1 VPSVVPAILRGP
13 FMRPHGLIDRRP
25 QRLLLRRNCVLIL
38 GAGWSAAAGLPLA
51 NQLFERATDLSGRDS
66 EVIDA
71 YEEWQHEHPTSS
83 SEQFVA
89 YAYEGGTEKVFR
101 RLPGSPISHW
111 NDPQLELDLT
121 GTVSRYGLQW
131 SDVAAYLQR
140 RLAAP
145 SLPQPLNSGVRYRP
159 ELLRRTPSAAQAEF
173 WNWLLDQ
180 ILVRAIVTTNY
191 DLTTEQTVGIGL
203 NAIAG
208 SPGFHYAG
216 IQNTVHPLS
225 SGFDRSRN
233 PSPTGLIPLAKL
245 HGSLNWSLT
254 DRVEVFPDL
263 RPAFRNGGDAAII
276 PPLPEKHVPWWLE
289 PVWDK
294 ARAELAAAHEWVVV
308 GYSLPP
314 YDYEIN
320 WLLADAARDVRRIRI
335 YDPFA
340 ESIAERWSKI
350 APHAYI
356 ETNDGLNPN
365 IPAST
370 AAHLT
375 RAETERRRQRAL
387 SDPRARQNT
396 HTASRRRTTP
406 KAA

>member
-1 VPSVVPAILRGP
+1 
-13 FMRPHGLIDRRP
+13 MRPLGLIDRRP
-25 QRLLLRRNCVLIL
+25 QRLLRPNCVLIL
-38 GAGWSAAAGLPLA
+38 GAGWSAAARLPLA
-51 NQLFERATDLSGRDS
+51 NQLFERADGLSRRDR

-101 RLPGSPISHW
+101 RLPGSPISRW

-121 GTVSRYGLQW
+121 GTVRRYGLQW

-145 SLPQPLNSGVRYRP
+145 SLPQRLSSGVRYRP
-159 ELLRRTPSAAQAEF
+159 ELLRRTPSATQADF

-191 DLTTEQTVGIGL
+191 DLTTEQTVGISL

-208 SPGFHYAG
+208 SPGFNYAG

-225 SGFDRSRN
+225 SGFDRGSD

-263 RPAFRNGGDAAII
+263 RPAFRNGGNAAII

-289 PVWDK
+289 PVWDQ
-294 ARAELAAAHEWVVV
+294 ARAELAAADEWVVV

-320 WLLADAARDVRRIRI
+320 ELLARSARKVRRIRI
-335 YDPFA
+335 YDPYA
-340 ESIAERWSKI
+340 DSIAGRWSDV
-350 APHAYI
+350 APSAYI
-356 ETNDGLNPN
+356 KTYPGLCP
-365 IPAST
+365 IVPAST

-387 SDPRARQNT
+387 SDPRAHEST
-396 HTASRRRTTP
+396 HTASRRQTMP

>member
-1 VPSVVPAILRGP
+1 
-13 FMRPHGLIDRRP
+13 MRPLGLIDHRP
-25 QRLLLRRNCVLIL
+25 QRLPEPSCVLIL

-51 NQLFERATDLSGRDS
+51 NQLFERSADLSGRDS

-71 YEEWQHEHPTSS
+71 YEKWQHEHPNSS

-89 YAYEGGTEKVFR
+89 YAYDGGTEKVFR
-101 RLPGSPISHW
+101 RLPGSPIFHW
-111 NDPQLELDLT
+111 DDPQLELDLT
-121 GTVSRYGLQW
+121 GTVRRYGLGW

-145 SLPQPLNSGVRYRP
+145 SLPQRLDSGVRYRP

-191 DLTTEQTVGIGL
+191 DLTTEQTVGISL

-208 SPGFHYAG
+208 SPGFYYAG

-225 SGFDRSRN
+225 SGFDRGSD

-254 DRVEVFPDL
+254 DNRVEVYPDL

-276 PPLPEKHVPWWLE
+276 PPLPEKPVPWWLA
-289 PVWDK
+289 PVWDQ
-294 ARAELAAAHEWVVV
+294 ARAELAAADEWVVV

-320 WLLADAARDVRRIRI
+320 WLLADSARDVRCIRI

-340 ESIAERWSKI
+340 GSIAERWSKI
-350 APHAYI
+350 APSAHI
-356 ETNDGLNPN
+356 ETNDGLSPN
-365 IPAST
+365 IPART
-370 AAHLT
+370 TGHLT
-375 RAETERRRQRAL
+375 RTETERRRQRAL
-387 SDPRARQNT
+387 SDPRTHQRTHPAKRRQ
-396 HTASRRRTTP
+396 AKL

>member
-1 VPSVVPAILRGP
+1 
-13 FMRPHGLIDRRP
+13 MRPLGLIDRRP
-25 QRLLLRRNCVLIL
+25 QRLLRPNCVLIL

-51 NQLFERATDLSGRDS
+51 NQLFERAADLSGRDRK
-66 EVIDA
+66 VIEA
-71 YEEWQHEHPTSS
+71 YEEWQRVHPESS

-101 RLPGSPISHW
+101 RLPGSPIFHPY
-111 NDPQLELDLT
+111 DPQLELDLT
-121 GTVSRYGLQW
+121 GTVERYGLGW

-145 SLPQPLNSGVRYRP
+145 RLPQRLDSGVRYRP
-159 ELLRRTPSAAQAEF
+159 ELLRRTPSATQADF

-191 DLTTEQTVGIGL
+191 DLTTEQTVGISL

-208 SPGFHYAG
+208 SPGFNYAG

-225 SGFDRSRN
+225 SGFDRGSD

-254 DRVEVFPDL
+254 DDRVEVFPDL

-289 PVWDK
+289 PVWDQ
-294 ARAELAAAHEWVVV
+294 ARAELAAADEWVVV

-320 WLLADAARDVRRIRI
+320 ELLARSARKVQRIRI
-335 YDPFA
+335 YDPYA
-340 ESIAERWSKI
+340 DSIAGRWSDV
-350 APHAYI
+350 APSAYI
-356 ETNDGLNPN
+356 KTYPGLCP
-365 IPAST
+365 IVPAST

-375 RAETERRRQRAL
+375 RAETERRRLRAL
-387 SDPRARQNT
+387 SDPRAHEST
-396 HTASRRRTTP
+396 HTASRRQTMP

>member
-1 VPSVVPAILRGP
+1 
-13 FMRPHGLIDRRP
+13 MRPLGLIDRRP
-25 QRLLLRRNCVLIL
+25 QRLLRPNCVLIL

-51 NQLFERATDLSGRDS
+51 NELFARSAGLSERDS
-66 EVIDA
+66 KVIDA
-71 YEEWQHEHPTSS
+71 YEEWQQAHPDSS

-101 RLPGSPISHW
+101 RLPGSPISRW

-121 GTVSRYGLQW
+121 GTVRRYGLGW
-131 SDVAAYLQR
+131 GDVAAYLQR

-145 SLPQPLNSGVRYRP
+145 SLPQRVDSGVRYRP
-159 ELLRRTPSAAQAEF
+159 ELLRRTPSATQAAF
-173 WNWLLDQ
+173 WSWLLDE

-191 DLTTEQTVGIGL
+191 DLTIEQTVGISL
-203 NAIAG
+203 NAVAG
-208 SPGFHYAG
+208 SPGFYYAG
-216 IQNTVHPLS
+216 IENTVHPLS
-225 SGFDRSRN
+225 SGFDRGSD

-254 DRVEVFPDL
+254 DRVEVYPDL
-263 RPAFRNGGDAAII
+263 RAAFRNGGDAAII
-276 PPLPEKHVPWWLE
+276 PPLPEKPVPEWLE
-289 PVWDK
+289 PVWDQ
-294 ARAELAAAHEWVVV
+294 AYAELAAANEWVVV

-320 WLLADAARDVRRIRI
+320 DLLARSARKVRRIRI
-335 YDPFA
+335 YDPYA
-340 ESIAERWSKI
+340 DSIASRWSDV
-350 APHAYI
+350 APSAHV
-356 ETNDGLNPN
+356 TTHPGLSPI

-375 RAETERRRQRAL
+375 RDETERRRQRAL
-387 SDPRARQNT
+387 SDPRAHQGTHPANRRQ
-396 HTASRRRTTP
+396 AKL

>member
-1 VPSVVPAILRGP
+1 
-13 FMRPHGLIDRRP
+13 MRPVDLIDRRP
-25 QRLLLRRNCVLIL
+25 QRLPRPNCVLIL
-38 GAGWSAAAGLPLA
+38 GAGWSAVAGLPLA
-51 NQLFERATDLSGRDS
+51 NQLFERSGDLSGRDRK
-66 EVIDA
+66 VIDA
-71 YEEWQHEHPTSS
+71 YEEWRQEHPDSS

-89 YAYEGGTEKVFR
+89 YAYEGGTEKVFK
-101 RLPGSPISHW
+101 RLPGSPIFHW

-121 GTVSRYGLQW
+121 GTVERYGLGW

-145 SLPQPLNSGVRYRP
+145 SLPQRLDSGVRYRP
-159 ELLRRTPSAAQAEF
+159 ELLRRTPSATQAAF
-173 WNWLLDQ
+173 WNRLLDE

-191 DLTTEQTVGIGL
+191 DLTAEQTVGISL

-208 SPGFHYAG
+208 SPGFYYAG
-216 IQNTVHPLS
+216 IRNTVHPLS
-225 SGFDRSRN
+225 SGFDRGD

-254 DRVEVFPDL
+254 GDQVEAFPDL

-294 ARAELAAAHEWVVV
+294 AYRELAAADEWVVV

-314 YDYEIN
+314 YDHEIN
-320 WLLADAARDVRRIRI
+320 RLLADSARNVRCIKI

-340 ESIAERWSKI
+340 DSVAERWSKV
-350 APHAYI
+350 APRAFI
-356 ETNDGLNPN
+356 QANDGLSPS
-365 IPAST
+365 IPAGA

-375 RAETERRRQRAL
+375 RAETERRRLRAL
-387 SDPRARQNT
+387 SDPRALQQARSTKRRQVKL
-396 HTASRRRTTP
+396 

>member
-1 VPSVVPAILRGP
+1 
-13 FMRPHGLIDRRP
+13 MRPLGLIDRRP
-25 QRLLLRRNCVLIL
+25 QRLLRPNCALVL
-38 GAGWSAAAGLPLA
+38 GAGWSAVAGLPLA
-51 NQLFERATDLSGRDS
+51 NQLFERSADLSVRDR

-71 YEEWQHEHPTSS
+71 YEEWQREHPDSS

-89 YAYEGGTEKVFR
+89 YAYEGRTEKVFR
-101 RLPGSPISHW
+101 RLPGSPIFHW
-111 NDPQLELDLT
+111 GDPQLELDLI
-121 GTVSRYGLQW
+121 GTVSRYGLGW

-145 SLPQPLNSGVRYRP
+145 SLPQRLDSGVRYRP
-159 ELLRRTPSAAQAEF
+159 ELLRRTPSATQAAF
-173 WNWLLDQ
+173 WNWLLDE

-191 DLTTEQTVGIGL
+191 DLTIEQTVGISL

-225 SGFDRSRN
+225 SGFDRGSD

-254 DRVEVFPDL
+254 GDRVEVYPDL

-276 PPLPEKHVPWWLE
+276 PPLPEKPVPWWLE
-289 PVWDK
+289 PVWHR
-294 ARAELAAAHEWVVV
+294 ARVELAAADEWVVV

-314 YDYEIN
+314 YDHEIN
-320 WLLADAARDVRRIRI
+320 RLLADSARDVRCIRI
-335 YDPFA
+335 YDPSA
-340 ESIAERWSKI
+340 DCIAERWSKI
-350 APHAYI
+350 APHAFI
-356 ETNDGLNPN
+356 ETNDGLSPSVS
-365 IPAST
+365 AS
-370 AAHLT
+370 AADHLT
-375 RAETERRRQRAL
+375 RRETERRRQRAL
-387 SDPRARQNT
+387 SDPRVHQRT
-396 HTASRRRTTP
+396 YSTRRHQAKL

>member
-1 VPSVVPAILRGP
+1 
-13 FMRPHGLIDRRP
+13 MRPLSLIDRRP
-25 QRLLLRRNCVLIL
+25 QRLLCPNCVLIL

-51 NQLFERATDLSGRDS
+51 NQLFERAADLSGRDS

-71 YEEWQHEHPTSS
+71 YEEWQHEHSTSS

-101 RLPGSPISHW
+101 RLPGSPIFHW

-121 GTVSRYGLQW
+121 GTVRRYGLRW

-145 SLPQPLNSGVRYRP
+145 ILPQRLSSGVRYRP

-191 DLTTEQTVGIGL
+191 DLTTEQTVGISL

-208 SPGFHYAG
+208 SPAFHYAG

-225 SGFDRSRN
+225 SGFDRGSD
-233 PSPTGLIPLAKL
+233 PTPTGLIPLAKL

-254 DRVEVFPDL
+254 DRVEIFPDL

-294 ARAELAAAHEWVVV
+294 ARAELAAADEWVVI

-314 YDYEIN
+314 YDSEIN
-320 WLLADAARDVRRIRI
+320 DLLATSARNVRRIRI
-335 YDPFA
+335 YDPYA
-340 ESIAERWSKI
+340 ESIADRWSNV
-350 APHAYI
+350 APGACI
-356 ETNDGLNPN
+356 ETHPGLNPN
-365 IPAST
+365 IPAS
-370 AAHLT
+370 AARLT
-375 RAETERRRQRAL
+375 RRETERRRQRAL
-387 SDPRARQNT
+387 SDPRTRQRT
-396 HTASRRRTTP
+396 HPARRRQAKL

>member
-1 VPSVVPAILRGP
+1 
-13 FMRPHGLIDRRP
+13 M
-25 QRLLLRRNCVLIL
+25 
-38 GAGWSAAAGLPLA
+38 
-51 NQLFERATDLSGRDS
+51 
-66 EVIDA
+66 
-71 YEEWQHEHPTSS
+71 
-83 SEQFVA
+83 
-89 YAYEGGTEKVFR
+89 
-101 RLPGSPISHW
+101 
-111 NDPQLELDLT
+111 
-121 GTVSRYGLQW
+121 RYGLGW

-145 SLPQPLNSGVRYRP
+145 SLPQRLDSGVRYRP

-173 WNWLLDQ
+173 WSWLLDQ

-191 DLTTEQTVGIGL
+191 DLTTEQTVGISL

-225 SGFDRSRN
+225 SGFDRGSD

-254 DRVEVFPDL
+254 DNRVEVYPDL

-276 PPLPEKHVPWWLE
+276 PPLPEKPVPWWLA
-289 PVWDK
+289 PVWDQ
-294 ARAELAAAHEWVVV
+294 ARAELAAADEWVVV

-320 WLLADAARDVRRIRI
+320 WLLADSARDVRCIRI

-340 ESIAERWSKI
+340 DSIAERWSKI
-350 APHAYI
+350 APSAHI
-356 ETNDGLNPN
+356 ETNDGLSPN
-365 IPAST
+365 IPART
-370 AAHLT
+370 TGHLT
-375 RAETERRRQRAL
+375 RTETERRRQRAL
-387 SDPRARQNT
+387 SDPRTHQRTHPAKRRQ
-396 HTASRRRTTP
+396 AKL

>member
-1 VPSVVPAILRGP
+1 
-13 FMRPHGLIDRRP
+13 MRPVGLMDRRP
-25 QRLLLRRNCVLIL
+25 QRLLRPNCVLIL

-51 NQLFERATDLSGRDS
+51 NQLFETAEPRGRDR
-66 EVIDA
+66 EVVDA
-71 YEEWQHEHPTSS
+71 YEEWQQEHPDSS

-101 RLPGSPISHW
+101 RLPGSPILHW
-111 NDPQLELDLT
+111 DDPQLELDLT
-121 GTVSRYGLQW
+121 GTVERYGLGW

-145 SLPQPLNSGVRYRP
+145 SLPQRLDSGVRYRP

-173 WNWLLDQ
+173 WNWLLDE
-180 ILVRAIVTTNY
+180 IPVRAIVTTNY
-191 DLTTEQTVGIGL
+191 DLTIEQTVGISL
-203 NAIAG
+203 NTIAG

-216 IQNTVHPLS
+216 IQNAVHPLS
-225 SGFDRSRN
+225 SGFDRGID

-254 DRVEVFPDL
+254 DDRVDVFPDL

-276 PPLPEKHVPWWLE
+276 PPLPEKHVPEWLE
-289 PVWDK
+289 PVWDE
-294 ARAELAAAHEWVVV
+294 ARVELAAADEWIVV

-314 YDYEIN
+314 YDHEIN
-320 WLLADAARDVRRIRI
+320 WLLADSAREVRCIRI

-340 ESIAERWSKI
+340 DSVAERWSKI
-350 APHAYI
+350 APHAFI
-356 ETNDGLNPN
+356 ETNDGLSRNV
-365 IPAST
+365 PAG
-370 AAHLT
+370 AAGHLT
-375 RAETERRRQRAL
+375 RRETERRRQRAL
-387 SDPRARQNT
+387 SDPRAHQRT
-396 HTASRRRTTP
+396 YPARRRQTKF

>member
-1 VPSVVPAILRGP
+1 
-13 FMRPHGLIDRRP
+13 MRPIGLIDRRP
-25 QRLLLRRNCVLIL
+25 QRLLRPNCALIL

-51 NQLFERATDLSGRDS
+51 NQLFERSPNLSGRDR

-71 YEEWQHEHPTSS
+71 YEEWQQANPECS

-89 YAYEGGTEKVFR
+89 YAYEGGTEKVFK
-101 RLPGSPISHW
+101 RLPGSPILHW
-111 NDPQLELDLT
+111 DDPQLELDLT
-121 GTVSRYGLQW
+121 GTVTRYGLGW
-131 SDVAAYLQR
+131 GDVAAYLQR

-145 SLPQPLNSGVRYRP
+145 SLPQRLDSGVRYRP
-159 ELLRRTPSAAQAEF
+159 ELLRRTPSVAQAAF
-173 WNWLLDQ
+173 WNWLLDK

-191 DLTTEQTVGIGL
+191 DLTAEQTVGISL

-216 IQNTVHPLS
+216 IENTVHPLS
-225 SGFDRSRN
+225 SGFDRGSD

-254 DRVEVFPDL
+254 DDRVNVYPDL
-263 RPAFRNGGDAAII
+263 RAAFRNKGDAAII
-276 PPLPEKHVPWWLE
+276 PPLPEKPVPWWLE
-289 PVWDK
+289 PVWEK
-294 ARAELAAAHEWVVV
+294 AGVELTAAREWVVV

-314 YDYEIN
+314 YDHEIN
-320 WLLADAARDVRRIRI
+320 WLLADSARDVRRIRI

-340 ESIAERWSKI
+340 DSIAERWSKI
-350 APHAYI
+350 APHAHI

-365 IPAST
+365 IPASA

-375 RAETERRRQRAL
+375 RRETGRRRQRAL
-387 SDPRARQNT
+387 SDPRAHQRTPAERRQ
-396 HTASRRRTTP
+396 AKL

>member
-1 VPSVVPAILRGP
+1 MCPL
-13 FMRPHGLIDRRP
+13 GLIDPRP
-25 QRLLLRRNCVLIL
+25 QRLLDPNCVLIL

-51 NQLFERATDLSGRDS
+51 SQLFERADDLSRRDR

-71 YEEWQHEHPTSS
+71 YEEWQHQHPTSS

-101 RLPGSPISHW
+101 RLPGSPISRW

-121 GTVSRYGLQW
+121 GTERRYGLQW

-145 SLPQPLNSGVRYRP
+145 SLPQRLSSGVRYRP
-159 ELLRRTPSAAQAEF
+159 ELLRRTPSAAQAAF
-173 WNWLLDQ
+173 WNWLLDR

-191 DLTTEQTVGIGL
+191 DLTTEQTVGISL
-203 NAIAG
+203 NDIAG

-216 IQNTVHPLS
+216 IQNTVHPLC
-225 SGFDRSRN
+225 SGFDRSRDA
-233 PSPTGLIPLAKL
+233 SPTGLIPLAKL
-245 HGSLNWSLT
+245 HGSLNWSRT
-254 DRVEVFPDL
+254 DAGVEVFPDL

-276 PPLPEKHVPWWLE
+276 PPLPEKPVPWWLE

-294 ARAELAAAHEWVVV
+294 ARVELAATDEWVVV

-320 WLLADAARDVRRIRI
+320 RLLEDAARDVQCIQI

-340 ESIAERWSKI
+340 ESIATRWSKI
-350 APHAYI
+350 APHARI

-365 IPAST
+365 IPASSV
-370 AAHLT
+370 AHLT
-375 RAETERRRQRAL
+375 RAEIERRRERAL
-387 SDPRARQNT
+387 LDPRARQST
-396 HTASRRRTTP
+396 HTARRRQTTS